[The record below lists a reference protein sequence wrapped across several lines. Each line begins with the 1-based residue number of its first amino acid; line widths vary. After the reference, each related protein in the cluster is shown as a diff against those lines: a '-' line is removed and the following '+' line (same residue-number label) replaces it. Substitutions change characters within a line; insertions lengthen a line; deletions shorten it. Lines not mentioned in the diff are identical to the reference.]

1 MLPPDRA
8 MPLVS
13 SRSGVTGRGM
23 RKNNVHHFRP
33 RRSRRLPLAK
43 KARWSGWGTARL
55 ATFGIAFAGLLG
67 ASGWHLLAGSK
78 GSADQ
83 FRCTTVRVIDG
94 DTFACDGRRI
104 RLQGI
109 DAPELDGHC
118 RPGRQC
124 TPGDGAASS
133 ESLARLVNWNTVQ
146 CRAVDVDSYG
156 RTVARC
162 TAGKMDLSCAQLDA
176 GQAVRR
182 YARIAC

>member
-1 MLPPDRA
+1 
-8 MPLVS
+8 
-13 SRSGVTGRGM
+13 M
-23 RKNNVHHFRP
+23 RKNNVHQFRP
-33 RRSRRLPLAK
+33 RRNRRLPSAK
-43 KARWSGWGTARL
+43 VARRFSWGTARL
-55 ATFGIAFAGLLG
+55 ATLGIAFAGLLG

-109 DAPELDGHC
+109 DAPELAGHC

-133 ESLARLVNWNTVQ
+133 ESLARLVQWNAVQ

-162 TAGKMDLSCAQLDA
+162 TAGKKDLSCAQLDA

-182 YARIAC
+182 YGMIAC

>member
-1 MLPPDRA
+1 
-8 MPLVS
+8 
-13 SRSGVTGRGM
+13 M
-23 RKNNVHHFRP
+23 RKNKVHDFRP
-33 RRSRRLPLAK
+33 RRSRRLPSAK
-43 KARWSGWGTARL
+43 GARWSGWGTVRL
-55 ATFGIAFAGLLG
+55 TALGIAFVGLLG
-67 ASGWHLLAGSK
+67 ASGWHLLAGSTD
-78 GSADQ
+78 SADQ

-109 DAPELDGHC
+109 DAPELAGHC

-124 TPGDGAASS
+124 TPGDGPASS
-133 ESLARLVNWNTVQ
+133 ESLARLVQWNAVQ

-162 TAGKMDLSCAQLDA
+162 TAGGKDLSCAQLVA